1 MMTSSENEIS
11 EANRVDIPYC
21 QLDSDVLRAL
31 IEEFVTRDGTD
42 WDQSGCS
49 LEDKV
54 DQIMAQLADGR
65 VKIVH
70 DLNSESTNLLSTL

>member
-11 EANRVDIPYC
+11 EANRVEIPYH
-21 QLDSDVLRAL
+21 QLDSEILRAL
-31 IEEFVTRDGTD
+31 IEEFVTRDGAD

-54 DQIMAQLADGR
+54 NQVMAQLADGR

>member
-11 EANRVDIPYC
+11 EANRVDIPYS

>member
-11 EANRVDIPYC
+11 EANRVDIPYS

-31 IEEFVTRDGTD
+31 IEEFVSRDGTD